1 MGILTNTVGSYPTHT
16 IGEDVKA
23 KMSVQ
28 DLMAGKD
35 PFSASIEAAVVDQVR
50 AGIDLISDGQVRA
63 DMVSAFAAGIPGMK
77 SEKGRSY
84 ITGKITRPLRSITA
98 KDLTLARQYA
108 GEGAR
113 IKGIITGPVTIA
125 ASSSISRGAQY
136 RSSLDPRLL
145 SDLAKALRFE
155 ADQLCRA
162 GADAL
167 QIDEPVLYN
176 VGVENVLGYIDAAV
190 EDVEIPV
197 KLHPHVASFKEFE
210 QLLKLKNIEYIGV
223 EAAKYPVLLDKLT
236 GAAFE
241 GHGKKVALGVIDT
254 DSPEVESVETVK
266 KRIERG
272 IEVFGDDMWINPDCG
287 LRLQTREVAFQKL
300 KVLVD
305 AVTRVKLE
313 FNLS

>member
-1 MGILTNTVGSYPTHT
+1 MGIRTNTVGSYPTHT
-16 IGEDVKA
+16 IGEEYKA
-23 KMSVQ
+23 KMSIQ
-28 DLMAGKD
+28 GLMAGKD
-35 PFSASIEAAVVDQVR
+35 PFIASIEAAVVDQVR

-63 DMVSAFAAGIPGMK
+63 DMVSTFAAGIPGMK

-84 ITGKITRPLRSITA
+84 ITGKISRPLKSITA

-108 GEGAR
+108 GAGAK

-125 ASSSISRGAQY
+125 ASSSISRGAPY

-210 QLLKLKNIEYIGV
+210 QLLKLKNVEYIGV

-254 DSPEVESVETVK
+254 DSSEVESIETVK

-272 IEVFGDDMWINPDCG
+272 IDVFGDDMWINPDCG

-300 KVLVD
+300 KVLAD
-305 AVTRVKLE
+305 AATRVKLE
-313 FNLS
+313 LNLS

>member
-1 MGILTNTVGSYPTHT
+1 M
-16 IGEDVKA
+16 
-23 KMSVQ
+23 
-28 DLMAGKD
+28 
-35 PFSASIEAAVVDQVR
+35 
-50 AGIDLISDGQVRA
+50 
-63 DMVSAFAAGIPGMK
+63 FAAGIPGMK
-77 SEKGRSY
+77 TEKGRSY

-98 KDLTLARQYA
+98 KDLTLARHYA
-108 GEGAR
+108 GAGAK

-125 ASSSISRGAQY
+125 ASSSISRGAPY

-145 SDLAKALRFE
+145 NDLAKALRFE

-162 GADAL
+162 GAYAL

-190 EDVEIPV
+190 DDIGVPV
-197 KLHPHVASFKEFE
+197 KLHPHVESHKEFE
-210 QLLKLKNIEYIGV
+210 KLLKLKNVEYIGV

-241 GHGKKVALGVIDT
+241 GHEKSVALGVIDT
-254 DSPEVESVETVK
+254 DSPKVESIETVE
-266 KRIERG
+266 KRIKRG

-300 KVLVD
+300 KVMVD
-305 AVTRVKLE
+305 AAARVRLE
-313 FNLS
+313 FNLF

>member
-16 IGEDVKA
+16 IGEDSKA

-35 PFSASIEAAVVDQVR
+35 PFGASIQAAVIDQLR

-63 DMVSAFAAGIPGMK
+63 DMISTFAAGIPGMK

-98 KDLTLARQYA
+98 KDLTLARQCA
-108 GEGAR
+108 GEDAK
-113 IKGIITGPVTIA
+113 IKGIITGPVTLA
-125 ASSSISRGAQY
+125 ASSSLSHGAPY
-136 RSSLDPRLL
+136 RSRVDPRLL
-145 SDLAKALRFE
+145 GDLAKALRFE
-155 ADQLCRA
+155 ADQLSRA
-162 GADAL
+162 GAYAL

-176 VGVENVLGYIDAAV
+176 VGVENVLGYIDATV

-210 QLLKLKNIEYIGV
+210 QLLKLKNVEYIGV
-223 EAAKYPVLLDKLT
+223 EAAKYPVLLEKLT

-241 GHGKKVALGVIDT
+241 GHGKSVALGVIDT

-272 IEVFGDDMWINPDCG
+272 IDVFGDNMWVNPDCG

-305 AVTRVKLE
+305 AATRVKLE
-313 FNLS
+313 FNLF

>member
-1 MGILTNTVGSYPTHT
+1 
-16 IGEDVKA
+16 
-23 KMSVQ
+23 
-28 DLMAGKD
+28 
-35 PFSASIEAAVVDQVR
+35 
-50 AGIDLISDGQVRA
+50 
-63 DMVSAFAAGIPGMK
+63 MVSAFAAGIPGMK

-108 GEGAR
+108 GEGAK

-125 ASSSISRGAQY
+125 ASSSISRGAPY

-190 EDVEIPV
+190 EDVDIPV